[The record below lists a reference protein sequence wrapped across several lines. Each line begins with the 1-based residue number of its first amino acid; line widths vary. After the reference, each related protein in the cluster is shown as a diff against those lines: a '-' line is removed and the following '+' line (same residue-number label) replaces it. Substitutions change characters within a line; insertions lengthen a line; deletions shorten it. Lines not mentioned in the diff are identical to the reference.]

1 VLEPLSQD
9 YEAHYRRY
17 DWETD
22 GLAQWHTVPVG
33 GVVVIEGVYAIRKE
47 LAKLYDF
54 RVWVHC
60 PRETRLARGLERDGE
75 AARDMWVSN
84 WMVAE
89 DLYVEAHKPYEIA
102 DLVMDGTVSGVV
114 INFNGKPNS

>member
-1 VLEPLSQD
+1 
-9 YEAHYRRY
+9 
-17 DWETD
+17 
-22 GLAQWHTVPVG
+22 LAQWHTVPVG
-33 GVVVIEGVYAIRKE
+33 GVVVIEGVYAIRRE
-47 LAKLYDF
+47 LAELYDF

-75 AARDMWVSN
+75 AARDRWVNN
-84 WMVAE
+84 WMAAE

-114 INFNGKPNS
+114 LNCNGKPNP